1 MKTYTTKGGKEIN
14 VVRDQGSP
22 HLKIQFATGG
32 KIPEEL
38 SGIFTSEPFAEEAIK
53 SYLGKQET
61 ITESK
66 KIKEK

>member
-32 KIPEEL
+32 DLPQEL
-38 SGIFTSEPFAEEAIK
+38 SGIFTSDSFAENAIK
-53 SYLGKQET
+53 GYLGKQET
-61 ITESK
+61 ISKSK
-66 KIKEK
+66 KTKEK